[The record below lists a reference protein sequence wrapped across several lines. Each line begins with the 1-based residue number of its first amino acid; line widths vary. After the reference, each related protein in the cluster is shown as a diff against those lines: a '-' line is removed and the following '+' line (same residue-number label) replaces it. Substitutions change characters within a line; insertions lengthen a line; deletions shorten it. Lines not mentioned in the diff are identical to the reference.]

1 VAIVTPNEPEMFHL
15 REKIRTDT
23 DTDAIARP
31 VPSLQIRNDPMTGR
45 ASKEKRSMGAQ
56 MHDGHWSGANQAV
69 GFAQG
74 EQRLLFVAVEESVAG
89 KPRTI
94 KAQVVDKH
102 GEDDRFSGVAGG
114 SVVSLVSKRGA
125 LLVGVLGEHDLSGSV
140 VYPDGHAQ
148 TFAMELAHI

>member
-1 VAIVTPNEPEMFHL
+1 MV
-15 REKIRTDT
+15 
-23 DTDAIARP
+23 
-31 VPSLQIRNDPMTGR
+31 
-45 ASKEKRSMGAQ
+45 AQ
-56 MHDGHWSGANQAV
+56 MHEDLWPASNQAI

-89 KPRTI
+89 QPRMI
-94 KAQVVDKH
+94 KAQVVDKQGH
-102 GEDDRFSGVAGG
+102 DDRFSGVAGG
-114 SVVSLVSKRGA
+114 TVVSLVSKHGA